1 MEKITEYINLFKL
14 ELFSFIVLLITP
26 IVPALWLMGFLIFT
40 DTFTGIWAAW
50 YDGRNKEGSW
60 WKGRKYIESRKME
73 RIISKLILYPLSLIT
88 AKVAEQYL
96 TPIIPWIDITAG
108 ILAMIEIRSIFENI
122 GKILGYD
129 LWNKMK
135 EKIVKR
141 VD

>member
-1 MEKITEYINLFKL
+1 MREKY
-14 ELFSFIVLLITP
+14 VLLLGEI
-26 IVPALWLMGFLIFT
+26 IAFLCIFFMDIQEAMFAIGFLIFT

-73 RIISKLILYPLSLIT
+73 RIITKLILYPLSLIT